1 VEPLFAFRVSRFAFC
16 LSPFAFCL
24 LPFAFCLYGIPVLTA
39 PWLDHYD
46 AGVPRTLAPYPNR
59 TLVDYLTDNARQRPD
74 RPAILFK
81 GATLTWRALERLS
94 DACASAFSDL
104 GIQRGDRI
112 ALLLPNCP
120 QFLIAQ
126 FGAWKIGAIVAPL
139 NATYTEREIEGPL
152 HEHGIETIVTLTRY
166 YARVKPL
173 QGRTP
178 LRRIIVTNIKE
189 YFPPVLRWLFTL
201 AREKHDGDRVSLA
214 PGDHDFRRLLRAQ
227 HGRSSA
233 RAIITPEDPAV
244 LLMSGGTTGTPK
256 GALGRHAAYVFTGI
270 QVKAWTASVLGGD
283 RDVIFVPLPLFHV
296 YANVGVQGLGIVNGS
311 PLALVPNPRD
321 LGDLLATIR
330 RVKPAFF
337 NGVPTLYIALLNH
350 PDVQN
355 GKVDFKSIKICFC
368 GAAALLAD
376 TKQRFEALTGGRL
389 VEGYS
394 LTEAMMALC
403 VNPVR
408 GPNKMGSVGMPLPDV
423 HVRIFDAD
431 EGARAL
437 PPNEV
442 GEIAFSGPQLM
453 VGFWNQPGETA
464 TVLRDHEDPS
474 PVGSGFSPV
483 GSGFSRTEAAKT
495 RRWLHTGDLGY
506 LDEDG
511 YVFIVDRKKD
521 LIKTSGFQVWPRE
534 VEEVV
539 ATHPAVAEVGVAGVT
554 DPAKGEAVKAWV
566 VVRAGQAVTEEELRD
581 FCRRQLAPYK
591 VPARVEFRAEL
602 PKTMVGKVLR
612 RALRDGVG

>member
-1 VEPLFAFRVSRFAFC
+1 
-16 LSPFAFCL
+16 
-24 LPFAFCLYGIPVLTA
+24 VLTA

-46 AGVPRTLAPYPNR
+46 PGVPRTLAPYPSR
-59 TLVDYLTDNARQRPD
+59 TLVDYLTDNARERPD

-81 GATLTWRALERLS
+81 GSTLTWRALERLS
-94 DACASAFSDL
+94 DACASAFGEL
-104 GIQRGDRI
+104 GIRRGDRI

-126 FGAWKIGAIVAPL
+126 FGAWKIGAIAAPL
-139 NATYTEREIEGPL
+139 NPTYTEREIEGPVAD
-152 HEHGIETIVTLTRY
+152 HGIETIVTLTRY

-173 QGRTP
+173 QHRTA
-178 LRRIIVTNIKE
+178 LRHIVATNIKE
-189 YFPPVLRWLFTL
+189 YFPPILRWLFTV
-201 AREKHDGDRVSLA
+201 AREKRDGDRIALA
-214 PGDHDFRRLLRAQ
+214 PGDHDFGRLLRA
-227 HGRSSA
+227 HDGRVPAPVTVTSD
-233 RAIITPEDPAV
+233 DPAV

-256 GALGRHAAYVFTGI
+256 GVLGTHAAYVLTGI
-270 QVKAWTASVLGGD
+270 QVKAWTESVLGGD
-283 RDVIFVPLPLFHV
+283 RDVIFAPLPLFHV
-296 YANVGVQGLGIVNGS
+296 YANVGIQGLGLVNGS

-321 LGDLLATIR
+321 LDDLVSTIR

-355 GKVDFKSIKICFC
+355 GKVDFKSIKICFS

-376 TKQRFEALTGGRL
+376 TKQRFESLTGGRI

-403 VNPVR
+403 VNPVK
-408 GPNKMGSVGMPLPDV
+408 GPNKTGSVGMPLPDV
-423 HVRIFDAD
+423 HVGIFDAD
-431 EGARAL
+431 EGTRPL

-442 GEIAFSGPQLM
+442 GEIAFCAPQVM
-453 VGFWNQPGETA
+453 TGFWNQPGETA
-464 TVLRDHEDPS
+464 AVLREHTNS
-474 PVGSGFSPV
+474 IG
-483 GSGFSRTEAAKT
+483 T

-506 LDEDG
+506 LDDDG

-521 LIKTSGFQVWPRE
+521 LIKMSGYQVWPRE

-539 ATHPAVAEVGVAGVT
+539 AAHPAVAEVGVAGVM
-554 DPAKGEAVKAWV
+554 DPTKGEAVKAWV
-566 VVRAGQAVTEEELRD
+566 VLRAGHALTEMELRD
-581 FCRRQLAPYK
+581 FCRQRLAPYK
-591 VPARVEFRAEL
+591 VPARVEFRSEL

-612 RALRDGVG
+612 RALRDEPQDR